1 MVAVGLYYDAPNP
14 YRVFSEFLAIPTTAG
29 NVSTRTFFDFV
40 RSVGPLVDFK
50 GLRLVIQTAVGWNM
64 VNLVRLA
71 SSVRMPR
78 SRSTRL
84 LFSKHL

>member
-14 YRVFSEFLAIPTTAG
+14 SRVFDEFLAIPTIAG
-29 NVSTRTFFDFV
+29 NVSTRTFSDFV
-40 RSVGPLVDFK
+40 QSVGPLVDYK
-50 GLRLVIQTAVGWNM
+50 VLRLVIQSAVGWIV
-64 VNLVRLA
+64 VNLARLA

-84 LFSKHL
+84 LFSIHL